1 VGRVTDWSP
10 KAASTLRSR
19 PSGRLSAREVRRRML
34 DQGHHVIRERG
45 LTVGLDDIRM
55 EDLIAAAEVPRSSV
69 WRIWTAKAEYAAD
82 LLVSAADPRGAN
94 VLRTIID
101 EETLDIAE
109 AQLAARADQLGTP
122 EARRAALEHIVRTA
136 VEHDYLTFAG
146 SRAWRTYFALL
157 ASLPAVHQMQV
168 RQAIA
173 ARMYEAEREFAAR
186 MGAFYAAIA
195 PRVGIRLRRPEAGWE
210 AMSLACSAV
219 VEGLA
224 LRSEIYEPVER
235 EPEPP
240 LGRATR
246 VGAPQDNG
254 SRTGSGA
261 GTGTPA
267 DGNPAG
273 SDGEGSVDWG
283 ALRPTIGELVEGP
296 HATDPED
303 WTTAAIAILGI
314 IDAFTEPDPDLA
326 VA

>member
-1 VGRVTDWSP
+1 
-10 KAASTLRSR
+10 
-19 PSGRLSAREVRRRML
+19 ML

-82 LLVSAADPRGAN
+82 LLVSAVDPRGAN
-94 VLRTIID
+94 VLRTLLD
-101 EETLDIAE
+101 EETLDVAE
-109 AQLAARADQLGTP
+109 AQLAAHADRLGTP
-122 EARRAALEHIVRTA
+122 EARRAALEHVVRTA
-136 VEHDYLTFAG
+136 VEHNYLAFAG

-157 ASLPAVHQMQV
+157 SSLPAVHQMPV

-210 AMSLACSAV
+210 AMALACSAV

-224 LRSEIYEPVER
+224 LRSEIYEPVQR
-235 EPEPP
+235 EPEP
-240 LGRATR
+240 AT
-246 VGAPQDNG
+246 V
-254 SRTGSGA
+254 SRS
-261 GTGTPA
+261 GTPTA
-267 DGNPAG
+267 TDAATDSGTSTGDEDEA
-273 SDGEGSVDWG
+273 VDWR

-296 HATDPED
+296 HAVDPDD

-314 IDAFTEPDPDLA
+314 IDAFTEPDPDA
-326 VA
+326 AAA